1 MLRTTQSTTI
11 IARAVMVLTFI
22 AALVLP
28 LAAGV
33 VAFAETMFRL
43 AGAPYEV
50 DYAPFFIG
58 AALFLLV
65 SATARAVQWAT
76 EQDWDIDLP
85 EVELP
90 EVRIALNEAVT
101 A

>member
-1 MLRTTQSTTI
+1 MLRIHQSITST
-11 IARAVMVLTFI
+11 ARAVKGLTFI

-33 VAFAETMFRL
+33 VAFAETMLRF
-43 AGAPYEV
+43 AGAPYEA

-58 AALFLLV
+58 SAVLLV
-65 SATARAVQWAT
+65 VALAARGVEWASKQT
-76 EQDWDIDLP
+76 FVIDLP